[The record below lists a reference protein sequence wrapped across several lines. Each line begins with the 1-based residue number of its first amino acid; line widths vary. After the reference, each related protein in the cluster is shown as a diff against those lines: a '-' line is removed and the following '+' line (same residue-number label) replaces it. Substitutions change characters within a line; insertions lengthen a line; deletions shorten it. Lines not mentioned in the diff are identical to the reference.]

1 MNVDDFANGKMLG
14 QAVRQETIV
23 VNKARGLT
31 VELLH
36 ATGQVVFRNGEVWT
50 VSQMEIDNLRK
61 GAGTMEGQNIMV
73 HPDGSTIIGSYKGRM
88 RPIAKSN
95 RFSFSGDWTHVSG
108 TGRTKGIKGSGK
120 FKGSGTADKFV
131 ADLMGKAAKR

>member
-1 MNVDDFANGKMLG
+1 MNADDFANGKMLC
-14 QAVRQETIV
+14 QSVRQESIV
-23 VNKARGLT
+23 VNRVKGQT

-36 ATGQVVFRNGEVWT
+36 STGQVVFRNGEVWT
-50 VSQMEIDNLRK
+50 VSQMEIGNLRK
-61 GAGTMEGQNIMV
+61 GAGTIEGQNIMV

-88 RPIAKSN
+88 RPVAKSN

-120 FKGSGTADKFV
+120 FKGSGTSDKFV